1 MTSPTSLSDARV
13 PDLFAQEPDVSVEL
27 RSTVAAAAGVAV
39 ISGICLLTVTRAL
52 AEPGAYRSAGAAA
65 IATLGALA
73 VTVSVVRWV
82 PSLAEE
88 SVRTVPRRHAAALLV
103 ASIALAVVALLVPDR
118 RGAAVGVL
126 CTLAVVNV
134 YLACWGYRSLFL
146 LRRLVLFTVL
156 SWPVAAA
163 AVHEYVGAS
172 LTAPSD
178 LVYRRLGTFGVAS
191 ADEHP
196 WRVLSAM
203 TEHATVAVAGVV
215 VLTLAAS
222 RLRVSVAAIARLVIG
237 SAVAMVAHHL
247 LLLSLPI
254 ERYERVWWASALAGP
269 IAEVAIAALVAIG
282 LFSSA
287 SALASDEQLDSPS
300 PDRDPEIF
308 GAHDIAAP
316 TPGLRFCNLVVPA
329 AMMALVVMRP

>member
-1 MTSPTSLSDARV
+1 MTSSTALSDARV
-13 PDLFAQEPDVSVEL
+13 PDLIDQEPDVSVDL
-27 RSTVAAAAGVAV
+27 RSTLAATAGVAV
-39 ISGICLLTVTRAL
+39 IGGICLLTVTRAV

-73 VTVSVVRWV
+73 VAVSVVRWV
-82 PSLAEE
+82 PSLADDT
-88 SVRTVPRRHAAALLV
+88 VRTVPRRHAAALLA
-103 ASIALAVVALLVPDR
+103 ASIALAALALVAPAW
-118 RGAAVGVL
+118 RGGAIGVL
-126 CTLAVVNV
+126 CTLAVINV

-156 SWPVAAA
+156 SWPLAAG
-163 AVHEYVGAS
+163 AVHEYLAAS

-203 TEHATVAVAGVV
+203 TDHATVAVAGVV

-222 RLRVSVAAIARLVIG
+222 RLRLSIPAIARLVIG
-237 SAVAMVAHHL
+237 SALAMLMHHL

-254 ERYERVWWASALAGP
+254 ERYERAWWEHVLAGP
-269 IAEVAIAALVAIG
+269 IAEVAIAAVVAIG

-287 SALASDEQLDSPS
+287 SALVSDEQLDSPS

-329 AMMALVVMRP
+329 AMMALVVMQP